1 MKKIILILAVL
12 ILAVLMLAGC
22 TSSPYIVGGQAPT
35 EKKDD
40 DLWVRRMHSGATPQM
55 LVSTSV
61 DGLDNRLTGFAH
73 ELDKYYTHLRYSIR
87 MSDTGT
93 RGLEPDTER
102 RLNASVTVYL
112 LSNESELDK
121 LSSLFPRLKP
131 YRSTRADFIK
141 GTIAVMSGEP
151 WEETRSKLMEA
162 VAKLILK
169 RFSGG
174 GFPAWVEEGLIPI
187 NTACS
192 YNNGQYYTTPVSAA
206 FLNRL
211 VRAIRE
217 NTLTPSRELVK
228 KEDADFTD
236 PDRLAAFGIIWWL
249 LNSGRRNR
257 SFFWSYIDL
266 LQKGEAPPDFFEKN
280 IRGDYEKLDESW
292 RKWVLKRVQ
301 NRR

>member
-1 MKKIILILAVL
+1 MKKIIL

-40 DLWVRRMHSGATPQM
+40 SWVRRMYSGSTPQM
-55 LVSTSV
+55 LVSTSIG
-61 DGLDNRLTGFAH
+61 GLDNRLTGFAH

-87 MSDTGT
+87 MPGTGT

-112 LSNESELDK
+112 LSNGSELDK
-121 LSSLFPRLKP
+121 LSSLLPRLKP

-141 GTIAVMSGEP
+141 GTIAVMYSEP
-151 WEETRSKLMEA
+151 WEEKRSKLMEA

-187 NTACS
+187 NTARS

-211 VRAIRE
+211 VRAIQE
-217 NTLTPSRELVK
+217 NTLTPSRDLVK

-236 PDRLAAFGIIWWL
+236 PDRLAAFGIVWWL

-257 SFFWSYIDL
+257 SFFWNYIDL
-266 LQKGEAPPDFFEKN
+266 LQKGEATPDFFEKN
-280 IRGDYEKLDESW
+280 IRGDYGKLDESW